1 MKYNKKPAYIPLGP
15 PTSKPSN
22 PNSPKKAKDTLH
34 DQGIFSQRQLR
45 ISYDKLYD
53 AYELDAL
60 AKGKEKQRKIPSI
73 PFSLQYQKVELEDE
87 TATLSVSD
95 VCHLCLGKIP
105 QSSKSEDI
113 GQLNSKVSQNSQRRS
128 IVNSGSNR

>member
-15 PTSKPSN
+15 LTSKPSN
-22 PNSPKKAKDTLH
+22 PNSPKKAKDNLQ

-53 AYELDAL
+53 VYELDAL
-60 AKGKEKQRKIPSI
+60 AKGKEKQSKIPSI
-73 PFSLQYQKVELEDE
+73 PFSLQYHNVELEEE

-95 VCHLCLGKIP
+95 VCYLCLGKIP
-105 QSSKSEDI
+105 QSSKPEDI
-113 GQLNSKVSQNSQRRS
+113 GQINSKVSQNSQRRS